1 MDLHNFPFQMDLHN
15 FPFQFNIL
23 VSVLMSKNSGK
34 IEVGILYRSDSRL
47 FEESIVN
54 NSKSFCALTL
64 NILVDQTKVKR

>member
-34 IEVGILYRSDSRL
+34 IEVGILYRSDGRL
-47 FEESIVN
+47 FEELSMILKVFCFD
-54 NSKSFCALTL
+54 SKLFS
-64 NILVDQTKVKR
+64 